1 MMALWFIY
9 TLSPVLLVFSITFF
23 RSFQACSCRSHL
35 VLLGWDVASTMIQG
49 GCIARDC
56 LVRESSPDVGST
68 AQPNADNPPAVRAPT
83 QMNRTGHQ
91 MNGSI
96 IISHRSDPGQL
107 IPAEGA
113 HMAHSRAN
121 RSSLQ
126 FVKPVQS
133 HTRIPPTHG
142 LPECGTDRVSLGLA
156 DR

>member
-1 MMALWFIY
+1 MPLVLSSARLKEPSEGKIYADRQLLAVSLFMMALWFIY
-9 TLSPVLLVFSITFF
+9 TLSPVLLVFPITFF

-91 MNGSI
+91 MNGAI
-96 IISHRSDPGQL
+96 
-107 IPAEGA
+107 
-113 HMAHSRAN
+113 
-121 RSSLQ
+121 
-126 FVKPVQS
+126 K
-133 HTRIPPTHG
+133 
-142 LPECGTDRVSLGLA
+142 
-156 DR
+156 

>member
-1 MMALWFIY
+1 MPLVLSSARLKEPSEGKIYADRQLLAVSLFMMALWFIY
-9 TLSPVLLVFSITFF
+9 TLSPVLLVFPITFF

-83 QMNRTGHQ
+83 QMNRMEHQ

-96 IISHRSDPGQL
+96 
-107 IPAEGA
+107 
-113 HMAHSRAN
+113 M
-121 RSSLQ
+121 
-126 FVKPVQS
+126 
-133 HTRIPPTHG
+133 
-142 LPECGTDRVSLGLA
+142 
-156 DR
+156 